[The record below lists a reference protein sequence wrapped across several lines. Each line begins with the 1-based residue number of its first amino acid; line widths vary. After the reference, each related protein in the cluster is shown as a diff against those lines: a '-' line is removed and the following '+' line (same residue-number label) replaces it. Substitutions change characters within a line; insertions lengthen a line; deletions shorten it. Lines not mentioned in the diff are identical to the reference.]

1 MEGPS
6 AALFQGHRGDGAEH
20 PASPSL
26 AALLEPR
33 VAQPWSGV
41 TPHRCC
47 PWDDPRGCSVLPA
60 GMGLP
65 PRLSRAV
72 PCQAVPAP
80 HRARDAGGNRLRAG
94 KEVEAERI
102 SVLVHTAS
110 LCPTGGLLLPKPP
123 SCPSRG
129 CSAIPAGFQSS
140 RHRMDARV
148 TLTGLCAGTRWDWRA
163 PGVQAGLAQQSP
175 RAQSVLASPSLE
187 PPAPFSSPGQG
198 WAISATVGLGV
209 GTGGPGVTE
218 LRGRDSWGQR
228 SEGQAPGQDRSR
240 PTVTPHTHPALS
252 PSAGGEV
259 KPKPQKGQNPH
270 KVQGMVQPHCSCP
283 PAGPDGAVIL
293 Q

>member
-129 CSAIPAGFQSS
+129 CSAIPAGFQGSQY
-140 RHRMDARV
+140 HMDARV
-148 TLTGLCAGTRWDWRA
+148 TLTGLCWDKVGLEGTGSAGRAGTAEPQSPVCPGQPQLGA
-163 PGVQAGLAQQSP
+163 PSPLLQPWAGLGHQCHRGVRCWHWGSRCD
-175 RAQSVLASPSLE
+175 RAA
-187 PPAPFSSPGQG
+187 GQG
-198 WAISATVGLGV
+198 QLG
-209 GTGGPGVTE
+209 TA
-218 LRGRDSWGQR
+218 Q
-228 SEGQAPGQDRSR
+228 
-240 PTVTPHTHPALS
+240 
-252 PSAGGEV
+252 
-259 KPKPQKGQNPH
+259 
-270 KVQGMVQPHCSCP
+270 
-283 PAGPDGAVIL
+283 
-293 Q
+293 

>member
-1 MEGPS
+1 M
-6 AALFQGHRGDGAEH
+6 
-20 PASPSL
+20 
-26 AALLEPR
+26 
-33 VAQPWSGV
+33 AQPWSGV

-80 HRARDAGGNRLRAG
+80 HGARDAGGNRLRAG

-163 PGVQAGLAQQSP
+163 PGAQAGLAQQSP

-198 WAISATVGLGV
+198 WAISAT
-209 GTGGPGVTE
+209 GGPGVTE
-218 LRGRDSWGQR
+218 LQGRDSWGQH

-270 KVQGMVQPHCSCP
+270 KVQGMVQPQCSCP